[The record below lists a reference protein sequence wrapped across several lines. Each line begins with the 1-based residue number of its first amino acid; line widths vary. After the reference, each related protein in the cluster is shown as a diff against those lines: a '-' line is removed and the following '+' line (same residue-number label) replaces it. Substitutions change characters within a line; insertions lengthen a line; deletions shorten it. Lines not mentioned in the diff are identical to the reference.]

1 MSERSGQGPM
11 SQTRRWAGLGVAVLL
26 IPVGL
31 GLRLL
36 PGLVGDLAGG
46 VAYAAM
52 IYALLVAIA
61 LRLGRSGTTLLALV
75 LTLGIELL
83 QLTGLPAAMVEA
95 FGPARYLLG
104 STFAWLDLVSAAAG
118 VAVASG
124 VDALLTRSRR
134 ARG

>member
-1 MSERSGQGPM
+1 M
-11 SQTRRWAGLGVAVLL
+11 ALGVVVLL
-26 IPVGL
+26 VPVGL

-52 IYALLVAIA
+52 IYGLLVAIA
-61 LRLGRSGTTLLALV
+61 PRLTRPTTTLLALV

-95 FGPARYLLG
+95 FGPARYLVG

-124 VDALLTRSRR
+124 VDAWLTRSRP
-134 ARG
+134 AQG